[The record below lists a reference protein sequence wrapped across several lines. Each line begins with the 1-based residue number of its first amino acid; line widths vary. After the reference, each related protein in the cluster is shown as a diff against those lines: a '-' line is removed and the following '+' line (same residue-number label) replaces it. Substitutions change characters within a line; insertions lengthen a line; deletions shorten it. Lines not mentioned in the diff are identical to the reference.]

1 MQQSEIVAVKGSRVS
16 CEGNAAAGGHP
27 RIYMIFGKEKELS
40 CPYCGRRFM
49 QEDATDHGH

>member
-1 MQQSEIVAVKGSRVS
+1 
-16 CEGNAAAGGHP
+16 
-27 RIYMIFGKEKELS
+27 MIFGKEKELS